1 MAGNQEDEVMI
12 RDLLGELGAS
22 SLRGMDIKQ
31 FFSMTLEALK
41 SFKEMKERHNDM
53 SVELAEIKKA
63 INKDLNNPQTREIL
77 SNVQSEENSNS
88 GIKNTHHDH
97 SSSLTP
103 MSLSSD
109 SNLFGIKKNYST
121 NNFASAAP
129 MTNQHNYRANTL
141 KSISEEDL
149 SASITSPLGGKE
161 PSGNGTGRVS
171 GGNGTGRIS
180 GGNGTGRISGG
191 NGTGTASF
199 SIKKQVIVPE
209 VSNANHLKQASTTS
223 IMTFAG
229 NNPDVLNLRNRW
241 SDNFFTIKKL
251 SSNSFINC

>member
-121 NNFASAAP
+121 NNYASAAP

-161 PSGNGTGRVS
+161 PSGNGTGRV
-171 GGNGTGRIS
+171 
-180 GGNGTGRISGG
+180 SGG